1 MDLLSRKR
9 SFLSLYSGEIFM
21 TGGILWQGRVD
32 QLVAVKIQNVEPWM
46 YVQKIFILQGTAG
59 MDQ

>member
-1 MDLLSRKR
+1 
-9 SFLSLYSGEIFM
+9 M